1 MFALLLGL
9 LFFVVVAGL
18 FWWVIQQ
25 VPLPQPMRVVVTVIF
40 VLICLLILLNY
51 LPTAGLPHGRYL

>member
-1 MFALLLGL
+1 MISLLVGL
-9 LFFVVVAGL
+9 VIFCVVAGL

-25 VPLPQPMRVVVTVIF
+25 FPLPQPGRVVVTVVF

-51 LPTAGLPHGRYL
+51 VPLNLPHGRFG